1 MTGLKTKSLGAGTRV
16 KIAAPGE
23 VPDWSSWDD
32 DGQRVSNSVKKRLQQ
47 LFFRGDR
54 RVCATVV
61 YIIKESERE
70 KLKRNGWVKVEIR
83 DSAGST
89 VIVTAEAEN
98 LHAA

>member
-1 MTGLKTKSLGAGTRV
+1 MNGLKTRSLGAGTRV
-16 KIAAPGE
+16 KVSTPGD

-32 DGQRVSNSVKKRLQQ
+32 DGQRVSNSVKRRLQQ

-54 RVCATVV
+54 RVFGTVV

-70 KLKRNGWVKVEIR
+70 KLRRNGWVKIEVR

-89 VIVTAEAEN
+89 VIFTAEAEN
-98 LHAA
+98 LKAA